1 MQNITNYS
9 SGKSHEN
16 VAIPQDILEY
26 YNILKRLMD
35 KDSNKKHVKGMKNKL
50 TIKRK
55 IKNQKMFR
63 KKRNTFKTS
72 TTSSVALE
80 KSEMLPSK
88 VVQLFRLLREEL
100 NKYNGNLALIPL
112 NEGSIARRFVQE
124 VSKYVEDTDASK
136 ANNKVDKI
144 STKKHT
150 EINNVENT
158 ENKEF
163 TKLIPILEYEVSSR
177 PILTPGMLTT
187 KQIRVNSTS
196 YKLETTQTSTMKV
209 DINTS
214 PKTLLKTV
222 YVSNKT
228 VTKAEK
234 TKLTRTSI
242 RSILTKPSSKTKL
255 QLLPTISKTSTSA
268 ILKSMTLNDRKKT
281 MTSANLNL
289 TEPTTTA
296 LKQSQE
302 TQINNST
309 TTSKHLQNST
319 IRMSSFGQF
328 MLNVTSKQYQTTVS
342 SVPSSLLIILSQQSS
357 SSFLHSATTLNTSTK
372 IRHSISTKNQLKEKE
387 KTSTITLVNRNTPK
401 KLTFTTVITKD
412 SNYQAPATTESDF
425 FLSSTQPTTV
435 PKSLSNNHM
444 TLVTANYQNIN
455 ERVRVLQSLKTEKQF
470 KNISLIGVDN
480 DLRPVES
487 TKDEENEKKIPE
499 LSNDPLV
506 VTKMKKDSNE
516 TSTLNGVTPGTFSSK
531 NQIRNSSTIKAN
543 GTNDTIMDDK
553 TFKSTKNTYKAETE
567 ITRHWN
573 SRVLITTS
581 FFNKA
586 DTKTTEIFHGN
597 TNASINATTVRP
609 TSSHTNITIQRHLH
623 ITPTTKVIPATTL
636 MRAKGKPDVYMQ
648 SKIEKILNGSEDIEE
663 KYVPPNVILFLRY
676 LSQKMKEH
684 ELAVENKEV
693 STTIEKEVFIIT
705 TYCSNL
711 KEIVKYT

>member
-1 MQNITNYS
+1 MQNIANYS

-100 NKYNGNLALIPL
+100 NKYNENLALIPL

-163 TKLIPILEYEVSSR
+163 TKLIPIPEYEVSSR

-196 YKLETTQTSTMKV
+196 YKLETTQTSTMKF

-234 TKLTRTSI
+234 TKLTRTLI

-255 QLLPTISKTSTSA
+255 QLLPTVSKTSTSA

-319 IRMSSFGQF
+319 TRMSSFGQF

-357 SSFLHSATTLNTSTK
+357 PSFLHSATTLNTSTK
-372 IRHSISTKNQLKEKE
+372 IRHSMSTKNQLKEKE

-401 KLTFTTVITKD
+401 KLTFTTITTKD

-425 FLSSTQPTTV
+425 FSPSTQPTTV
-435 PKSLSNNHM
+435 TKSLSNNHM

-516 TSTLNGVTPGTFSSK
+516 TSTLNGVTPCTFSSK

-543 GTNDTIMDDK
+543 GKNDTIMDDK
-553 TFKSTKNTYKAETE
+553 TFKSTKNTYKAETG

-573 SRVLITTS
+573 LRVLITTS
-581 FFNKA
+581 FFNKT

-609 TSSHTNITIQRHLH
+609 TSSHTNITTQRHLH
-623 ITPTTKVIPATTL
+623 ITPTTKVIPSTTL

>member
-1 MQNITNYS
+1 MQNIANYS

-100 NKYNGNLALIPL
+100 NKYNENLALIPL

-163 TKLIPILEYEVSSR
+163 TKLIPIPEYEVSSR

-196 YKLETTQTSTMKV
+196 YKLETTQTSTMKF

-234 TKLTRTSI
+234 TKLTRTLI

-255 QLLPTISKTSTSA
+255 QLLPTVSKTSTSA

-372 IRHSISTKNQLKEKE
+372 IRHSMSTKNQLKEKE

-401 KLTFTTVITKD
+401 KLTFTTVTTKD

-425 FLSSTQPTTV
+425 FSPSTQPTTV
-435 PKSLSNNHM
+435 TKSLSNNHM

-516 TSTLNGVTPGTFSSK
+516 TSTLNGVTPCTFSSK

-543 GTNDTIMDDK
+543 GKNDTIMDDK
-553 TFKSTKNTYKAETE
+553 TFKSTKNTYKAETG

-609 TSSHTNITIQRHLH
+609 TSSHTNITTQRHLH
-623 ITPTTKVIPATTL
+623 ITPTTKVIPPTTL